1 MIKRS
6 KVKDLLKKA
15 VVGVC
20 VAGVLV
26 STNIMAATVSDGVS
40 TSYTKVKVDSNEY
53 TTIAKVTKEKKYEYA
68 YVTISNIYKAD
79 GSTSNYQQIKGKVVF
94 NDAGTWKI
102 CEEKVVKKDTETK
115 FILKNNAKYEGVTL
129 RFRAMGNNPSLD
141 CKVTGHFDS
150 Y

>member
-26 STNIMAATVSDGVS
+26 STNAMAS
-40 TSYTKVKVDSNEY
+40 TKVTAAFSKVKVDSNEY
-53 TTIAKVTKEKKYEYA
+53 TTIAKVTKQIDYEYA
-68 YVTISNIYKAD
+68 YVTISDIYKAD
-79 GSTSNYQQIKGKVVF
+79 GSASNYQQIKGKVVF